1 MTIKPLSTSAPFASS
16 MDLSTITVLRHD
28 EPGPPA
34 PSFERGLKGLSVTV
48 STLDERSVHPDSR
61 SLLPGAQSD
70 TDFGVIAEVVLKN
83 RSEAFDE
90 VGHAT
95 VDEHPGNAILTGLD
109 GLSSSR
115 EQATAL

>member
-1 MTIKPLSTSAPFASS
+1 MEELLRMREAAKALQE
-16 MDLSTITVLRHD
+16 LSTIRVLRHD

-34 PSFERGLKGLSVTV
+34 PPFERGLKGLSVTV

-70 TDFGVIAEVVLKN
+70 TDSDRKVEVVHVN

-95 VDEHPGNAILTGLD
+95 VDGRTSVKRDIRPRKSRCNAILTG
-109 GLSSSR
+109 
-115 EQATAL
+115 A

>member
-1 MTIKPLSTSAPFASS
+1 MVSRQERDEYDRTGPSAP
-16 MDLSTITVLRHD
+16 
-28 EPGPPA
+28 P
-34 PSFERGLKGLSVTV
+34 FERGLKGLSVTV

-70 TDFGVIAEVVLKN
+70 TDLSGNGEVVLKN

-95 VDEHPGNAILTGLD
+95 VDEHPGNAVLTG
-109 GLSSSR
+109 
-115 EQATAL
+115 A